1 MASIINWTKDDKRAL
16 QKAVNNFNSKI
27 RRLEKAG
34 FENLPEK
41 TSLRKLTNINDLE
54 NRQAIYSRR
63 ELNATIKRLQRFSE
77 RNVEKPVRLAN
88 GEIVSYYEKREIDI
102 AKSRAV
108 RRINKEIKILEN
120 KEAQF
125 GMGSSKLEVLK
136 GTRRKILDVE
146 NRKGADYREV
156 RELLNYNAYADRSL
170 RQSNI
175 WKQNFINS
183 LKESNLKNKNLLIKK
198 LNSIKNPEKAYEYV
212 SRSEVLK
219 DLWIYYREDANA
231 QTYGG
236 FETNQE
242 AFDYGLQQIGLLNM

>member
-1 MASIINWTKDDKRAL
+1 MASIIKWTKDDKRVL

-34 FENLPEK
+34 YENLPEK
-41 TSLRKLTNINDLE
+41 TSLRKLTNINDLD

-77 RNVEKPVRLAN
+77 RNVEKPVRLSS
-88 GEIVSYYEKREIDI
+88 GEIVSYYEKRELDI

-108 RRINKEIKILEN
+108 RRINKDIKNLEN
-120 KEAQF
+120 KKAQF
-125 GMGSSKLEVLK
+125 GMGSSELERLQA
-136 GTRRKILDVE
+136 TRRKILDVE
-146 NRKGADYREV
+146 NRSGADYREV

-175 WKQNFINS
+175 WKQNFIQS
-183 LKESNLKNKNLLIKK
+183 LKSSNLKNKNLLINK
-198 LNSIKNPEKAYEYV
+198 LNSIKNPEKAFEYV
-212 SRSEVLK
+212 SSSEVLK
-219 DLWIYYREDANA
+219 DLWVFYREDANA

-242 AFDYGLQQIGLLNM
+242 AFDYGLEQLGLLNM